1 MKDKPVR
8 LYKQEDEL
16 EKLKKVLDSEL
27 VFKIKF
33 YLLVIIAMIILFIVC
48 SIIQPQTYGYI
59 NW

>member
-16 EKLKKVLDSEL
+16 EKLKKVLDSEI

-33 YLLVIIAMIILFIVC
+33 YLLVIIAMIILFIIC

>member
-33 YLLVIIAMIILFIVC
+33 YLLVIIAMIILFIIC

>member
-33 YLLVIIAMIILFIVC
+33 YLLVIIAMILLFIIC